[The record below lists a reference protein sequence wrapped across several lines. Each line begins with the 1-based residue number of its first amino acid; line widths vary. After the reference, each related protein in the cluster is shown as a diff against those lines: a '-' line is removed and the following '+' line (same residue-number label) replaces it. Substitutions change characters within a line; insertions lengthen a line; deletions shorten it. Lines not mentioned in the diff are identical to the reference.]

1 MGTGRLKVAGTRV
14 ASGRAG
20 AGSACIAM
28 EGLRL
33 AIRRRHAPTCCVLFS
48 GEGAAPASLPHQAWR
63 SVVEPTDASWIDAQ
77 IKASRERPGEP
88 CAGAGPAL
96 ERMLASGADRA
107 DIHEVVRAMQYDLLF
122 SLCYLLD
129 DPGSL
134 EPELADLSWGLFRTD
149 DDGEPTERIE
159 SLHESVLETDPSG
172 NEMRPSPR

>member
-1 MGTGRLKVAGTRV
+1 MPPKKPKDLTSLFRKL
-14 ASGRAG
+14 G
-20 AGSACIAM
+20 APSPEAWAESQED
-28 EGLRL
+28 EGGDQLARFVFLR
-33 AIRRRHAPTCCVLFS
+33 
-48 GEGAAPASLPHQAWR
+48 QAWR
-63 SVVEPTDASWIDAQ
+63 AVVDPTDASWIDAQ
-77 IKASRERPGEP
+77 IKASGERPGEP

-96 ERMLASGADRA
+96 ERMLAAGADRA
-107 DIHEVVRAMQYDLLF
+107 DVHEVVRAMQYDLLF